1 MSGCQQPHFVQAG
14 QLCLQ
19 KILSWE
25 GLLIQKCII
34 TVAAFASI
42 VQSVQ
47 LRSYLRLTAGLVQKN
62 SEREETIKSMWFFC
76 FSLLGYPHPGSRQFK
91 AVGGWLKE
99 PGLPRDLLTAEGTN
113 HLPCHD
119 SSEQQALPEPFIW
132 AKAQPVPF
140 SARPSR
146 PTEKDIVSWTHYGSV
161 WYPNHP
167 RFWSPRCIA

>member
-76 FSLLGYPHPGSRQFK
+76 FSLLGYPHPGSRQ
-91 AVGGWLKE
+91 
-99 PGLPRDLLTAEGTN
+99 
-113 HLPCHD
+113 CQ
-119 SSEQQALPEPFIW
+119 SSRRVTKGARLAQGPPHCRRHQPLAMPWQQW
-132 AKAQPVPF
+132 AA
-140 SARPSR
+140 
-146 PTEKDIVSWTHYGSV
+146 G
-161 WYPNHP
+161 
-167 RFWSPRCIA
+167 SPRAFHLGQSTACSLLCKTIASYREGYIFLNSLWLSVIPKPPQILEP